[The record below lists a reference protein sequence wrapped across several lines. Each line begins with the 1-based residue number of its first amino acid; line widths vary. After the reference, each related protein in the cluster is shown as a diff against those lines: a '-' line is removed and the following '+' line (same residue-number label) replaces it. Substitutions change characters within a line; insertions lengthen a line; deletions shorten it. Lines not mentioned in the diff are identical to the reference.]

1 MNIFCQTTPVK
12 RNEQH
17 IDSIDVSSSGQRIVY
32 SLSSLEGNRWD
43 GGLRLISKEGNLICS
58 KESPTGIS
66 MVRFSGSRLLLAARD
81 DGNVVM
87 YSSDK
92 LEEMQ
97 VFEAHDDIVSCI
109 NDDPHNESQFASC
122 GWDGSIYIWDW
133 RLHTSKHAPLLTY
146 SNSHNGYVNDV
157 KYSPF
162 EANSFTS
169 VGRDGLLRVW
179 DKRVAPSSG
188 CASIINVE
196 QTCSCVSYDHLDQ
209 NILLVGTDAGDIS
222 IVDIRGSGSS
232 PILSESR
239 LHKGRVRRI
248 TPSPSNYH
256 GMFATASDDTTSVI
270 CCRETNQM
278 KENTR

>member
-1 MNIFCQTTPVK
+1 MPSK
-12 RNEQH
+12 KYQH
-17 IDSIDVSSSGQRIVY
+17 LDSVDVSSSGLRVVL
-32 SLSSLEGNRWD
+32 SVSSLEGNKWD
-43 GGLRLISKEGNLICS
+43 GGLRLVSRDGVEICS
-58 KESPTGIS
+58 CDSPSGIS
-66 MVRFSGSRLLLAARD
+66 MVRFSGPRLLLAARD

-87 YSSDK
+87 FSSDK

-109 NDDPHNESQFASC
+109 NDDPQNESQFASC

-162 EANSFTS
+162 EGNTFTS
-169 VGRDGLLRVW
+169 VGRDGFVRVW

-188 CASIINVE
+188 CASIINAE
-196 QTCSCVSYDHLDQ
+196 QTCSCMSYDHSDQ

-222 IVDIRGSGSS
+222 IVDLRGSGPS
-232 PILSESR
+232 PILSVNR

-248 TPSPSNYH
+248 TLSPSDSP
-256 GMFATASDDTTSVI
+256 GMFASASDDTTVAVSS
-270 CCRETNQM
+270 RETNSM
-278 KENTR
+278 KEAAR